1 MIENRKVLGVIG
13 GLGPM
18 ATANF
23 MKLMIDMTDVSSDQ
37 EHLPMLVYNMPMI
50 PDRTGHI
57 LDNTQPNPQPLMLKF
72 GKALVEQGA
81 DFLAIP
87 CITAHYFLD
96 GLAENLTVP
105 FVNGVRETVRYLK
118 ENGITKVGIMATD
131 GTVGTGLFSR
141 ELEAQGLEAIIPD
154 AENQAQ
160 VMHIIYKNVK
170 AGVPAEMERFYAA
183 ANHLKEKGAE
193 AIILGCSELSML
205 KSAASL
211 GAGFLDAME
220 VLAQSCILRCGMP
233 LKPEYKCLITR

>member
-23 MKLMIDMTDVSSDQ
+23 MKCIIDMTDVGADQ

-50 PDRTGHI
+50 PDRTGYI
-57 LDNTQPNPQPLMLKF
+57 LDNAQPNPQPMMLKF
-72 GKALVEQGA
+72 GKALADQGA

-96 GLAENLTVP
+96 DLAENLSTP

-131 GTVGTGLFSR
+131 GTIRTGLFSR

-154 AENQAQ
+154 EENQAR

-170 AGVPAEMERFYAA
+170 AGLPAEMDHFHAA
-183 ANHLKEKGAE
+183 ANHLKQAGAQV
-193 AIILGCSELSML
+193 IILGCSELSMV
-205 KSAASL
+205 KRDASI
-211 GAGFLDAME
+211 GAGFVDAVE

-233 LKPEYKCLITR
+233 LKKEYTCLITK